1 MARKVINVEENF
13 LIPSTYMG
21 PNRMILILCYFIT
34 FAEIERIQKMTRRAL
49 DMTWRNSLSH
59 DWISPDRAKT
69 FPLMEYYTDLRWTR
83 TVKRALLNSQ
93 ERLSSI
99 FDILSLPRAGEE
111 PTNVLVE
118 GKVST
123 FLERSFLRK

>member
-1 MARKVINVEENF
+1 
-13 LIPSTYMG
+13 
-21 PNRMILILCYFIT
+21 
-34 FAEIERIQKMTRRAL
+34 
-49 DMTWRNSLSH
+49 MTWRNSLSH
-59 DWISPDRAKT
+59 DWISADRAKT

-83 TVKRALLNSQ
+83 TVKRALQNSQ

-118 GKVST
+118 GN
-123 FLERSFLRK
+123 FRKSYSDMNYNSVASSLCIIVIK

>member
-1 MARKVINVEENF
+1 MAKIKSN
-13 LIPSTYMG
+13 SKY
-21 PNRMILILCYFIT
+21 CYIIT
-34 FAEIERIQKMTRRAL
+34 FSEIETIQKLTRRAL

-59 DWISPDRAKT
+59 DCISPDKAKT

-83 TVKRALLNSQ
+83 TVKRALQNSQ

-118 GKVST
+118 GN
-123 FLERSFLRK
+123 FRKSYSDMNYNSVASSLCVIVIK